1 MNNPSFLFSALRQR
15 TRLIGLVLLALAL
28 QPLAWAQQAAVEVVT
43 LPYCA
48 TAPNAASAQSQT
60 ADGNQPANPAP
71 AHPSYVLLLQT
82 ATVCSH
88 DQAQTWMPP
97 HHAAPF
103 SAPPSLHYGFV
114 SIRAWAQASAG
125 RHLRPLSRAPPQHA

>member
-1 MNNPSFLFSALRQR
+1 MRAAQRFLDTLLPT
-15 TRLIGLVLLALAL
+15 TRLIWIVVICIAL
-28 QPLAWAQQAAVEVVT
+28 QPLAWAQQTEVRAVSM
-43 LPYCA
+43 PYCA
-48 TAPNAASAQSQT
+48 SATADSSHASADS
-60 ADGNQPANPAP
+60 PAHPAP

-88 DQAQTWMPP
+88 DHAQTWMPP
-97 HHAAPF
+97 RHAAPF

-114 SIRAWAQASAG
+114 SIRAWAPASAG